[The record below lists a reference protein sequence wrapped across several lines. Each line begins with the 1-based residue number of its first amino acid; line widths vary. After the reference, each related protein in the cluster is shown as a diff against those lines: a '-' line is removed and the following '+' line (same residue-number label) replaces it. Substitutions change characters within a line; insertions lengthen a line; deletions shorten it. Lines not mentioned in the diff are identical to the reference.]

1 METIKSNGKSYQFER
16 VNNDFYGNPRYV
28 IHFTDFLRNEEIGAI
43 SVENSYLLA
52 LGRAKS
58 IGGKSYTGKEYGGG
72 IVLQSYN
79 LKDTARQIEET
90 FYTLPISASSKK
102 QAVIND
108 IYTDIM
114 EKMEDF
120 GGLSGL
126 LDELKRY
133 RNEFRREMDYNYYQ
147 YGNLAISYYSIR
159 EIFRKAGYNVERYSD
174 TAIENMYKVCVRETI
189 DRMSSIY
196 A

>member
-1 METIKSNGKSYQFER
+1 METIELNGKSYQFER
-16 VNNDFYGNPRYV
+16 VNNDVNGNPRYV
-28 IHFTDFLRNEEIGAI
+28 IHFTAFLRDGEREIMSFGHCY
-43 SVENSYLLA
+43 VLA

-79 LKDTARQIEET
+79 LKDTARQIEKT
-90 FYTLPISASSKK
+90 LCTLPFSCNPKK
-102 QAVIND
+102 QVVIND
-108 IYTDIM
+108 IYGDII
-114 EKMEDF
+114 EKIEDF
-120 GGLSGL
+120 GWLSRL

-159 EIFRKAGYNVERYSD
+159 EIFRNAGYNVERYSD

-189 DRMSSIY
+189 DRMLSIY

>member
-16 VNNDFYGNPRYV
+16 VNNDVNGNPRYV
-28 IHFTDFLRNEEIGAI
+28 IHFTAFLRDEERGIMSFGHCY
-43 SVENSYLLA
+43 VLA

-58 IGGKSYTGKEYGGG
+58 IGGKAYTGKEYGGG

-90 FYTLPISASSKK
+90 FYTLPISARSKK

-174 TAIENMYKVCVRETI
+174 TAIENMYIVCVRETI